1 MQNIFITKEIKLNY
15 IIKNGGYYNIKQTL
29 KKCGYPDWAVKSH
42 QKVKK
47 NKVNRREN
55 QQPSRR
61 SRVTLPYVAGISEK
75 IRRVLAEHNITSHF
89 KPYNTI
95 RNILVHPK
103 DKLPKEKKPNVIY
116 GIKCGE
122 PKCNETYI
130 GETSQ
135 PLAKR
140 MYQHRRPSS
149 SGYDSAVFTHL
160 HTTGHQF
167 ANEDVIIL
175 DSEENWFE
183 RGVKEAIYE
192 RRERPAL
199 NRNGGLRFNLSHAWD
214 KTIEGVP
221 RVLSARG

>member
-1 MQNIFITKEIKLNY
+1 MTGLCRVP
-15 IIKNGGYYNIKQTL
+15 L
-29 KKCGYPDWAVKSH
+29 V
-42 QKVKK
+42 
-47 NKVNRREN
+47 
-55 QQPSRR
+55 PSRR
-61 SRVTLPYVAGISEK
+61 ARVTIPYVAGISEK
-75 IRRVLAEHNITSHF
+75 IRRILADHDITSHF
-89 KPYNTI
+89 KPCNTI
-95 RNILVHPK
+95 KNMLVHPK
-103 DKLPKEKKPNVIY
+103 DKLPKDKKPNVIY
-116 GIKCGE
+116 GIRCGQPNCDE
-122 PKCNETYI
+122 AYI

-167 ANEDVIIL
+167 RNEDVIIL

-192 RRERPAL
+192 RREKPGL

-214 KTIEGVP
+214 RAIEGVP
-221 RVLSARG
+221 RVLSARGQHPTTTTTRGTRQQTCHSTLRKGTG